1 MLGYHAEHVN
11 GFINVGNEA
20 RVQMEVSLECLGA
33 VALDMAPQI
42 SEAMGLPDP

>member
-11 GFINVGNEA
+11 GFIIFGNKA
-20 RVQMEVSLECLGA
+20 RVQLEVSFECLGA

-42 SEAMGLPDP
+42 SETMFLADP